1 LIYLIYSAT
10 TSVLQVIVCLDD
22 QVPLLEEFDL
32 VDRSWGGPRIVDRC
46 GLRTAGRHL
55 SQPLPNRMSTT
66 SAASAAM
73 SHTSTTRVRLRPYNT
88 NQRK

>member
-1 LIYLIYSAT
+1 LIYLMYSAT

-22 QVPLLEEFDL
+22 RVPLLEEFDL

-55 SQPLPNRMSTT
+55 SQPLPNRTSTT
-66 SAASAAM
+66 SAAT
-73 SHTSTTRVRLRPYNT
+73 SHTSTTRVRLRPYST
-88 NQRK
+88 NQ